1 MPDLS
6 DRLLVAL
13 DVDGLD
19 QATTLL
25 DKLTG
30 VVTGCKIG
38 NQLFTAAGPAAV
50 EAARKRGFRVFLDL
64 KYHDIPNTVAGAVRE
79 ATRLGVFMLNV
90 HAAGGLDMMRAA
102 AEAATKAARDLA
114 VPRPLCLGV
123 TVLTSL
129 DRHAL
134 DAELGIVSTVES
146 HVLRLAGLAK
156 AAGLDGCV
164 ASPRE
169 IGPLRLQLGKNFV
182 IVTPGIRARRDS
194 TGGHAPRKEGGMGGS
209 GTGAPHEKMGLGGS
223 GTGGQAPSSEGGLG
237 GSGTG
242 PPSQKDDQVRTA
254 TAAAAIEAG
263 ADYIVVGRPITAAPN
278 PRSAAEAMLEE
289 LRG

>member
-1 MPDLS
+1 MPD
-6 DRLLVAL
+6 RAGQLLVAL
-13 DVDGLD
+13 DVEGLD

-25 DKLTG
+25 DKLSG

-90 HAAGGLDMMRAA
+90 HAGGGLGMMRAA
-102 AEAATKAARDLA
+102 AEAATKAAKDLA
-114 VPRPLCLGV
+114 VPRPICLGV

-164 ASPRE
+164 ASARE
-169 IGPLRLQLGKNFV
+169 IGPLRLQFGKKFV
-182 IVTPGIRARRDS
+182 IVTPGIRPA
-194 TGGHAPRKEGGMGGS
+194 GGPR
-209 GTGAPHEKMGLGGS
+209 H
-223 GTGGQAPSSEGGLG
+223 
-237 GSGTG
+237 G
-242 PPSQKDDQVRTA
+242 PPDPPTALRPTESVTAIPGGDDQVRTA
-254 TAAAAIEAG
+254 TASGAIEAG

-278 PRSAAEAMLEE
+278 PKAAAQAVLEE

>member
-1 MPDLS
+1 MGDPS

-19 QATTLL
+19 QATSLL
-25 DKLTG
+25 DNVSG

-90 HAAGGLDMMRAA
+90 HAGGGLAMMRAA
-102 AEAATKAARDLA
+102 AEAATRAAKDLA
-114 VPRPLCLGV
+114 VPRPICLGV

-164 ASPRE
+164 ASARE
-169 IGPLRLQLGKNFV
+169 IGPLRLPFGKKFV
-182 IVTPGIRARRDS
+182 IVTPGIRLLA
-194 TGGHAPRKEGGMGGS
+194 GGPPGIR
-209 GTGAPHEKMGLGGS
+209 
-223 GTGGQAPSSEGGLG
+223 APSNEGGLG

-242 PPSQKDDQVRTA
+242 PPSQTIIATPSADDQVRTA

-278 PRSAAEAMLEE
+278 PRAAAQAVLEE
-289 LRG
+289 LSG